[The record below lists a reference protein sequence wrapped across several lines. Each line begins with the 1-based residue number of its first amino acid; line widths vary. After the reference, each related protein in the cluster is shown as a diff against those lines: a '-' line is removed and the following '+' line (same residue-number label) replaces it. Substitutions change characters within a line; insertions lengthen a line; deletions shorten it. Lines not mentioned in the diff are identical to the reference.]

1 MNYYLERLLSLPK
14 SFYVSGRLAGWKNAY
29 KLPICVRFNSLLKD
43 LSGEVLFESEIQSK
57 MLLIG
62 FGEIGIFDKSHSRTI
77 LEIKGKMILHG
88 KAFFGHGSK
97 ISIGPKGSLYIG
109 RDVCNTAEGTFVCFN
124 KISIEDN
131 TSIGWNALITD
142 NDFHSLENTET
153 HQLYPTCGEIHIGK
167 GAWICARSVVL
178 KNSYI
183 PEGCI
188 VAANSTICKKYTE
201 RNCLLAGTPAMP
213 KRHNIRRSTIGDIL
227 T

>member
-1 MNYYLERLLSLPK
+1 MNYYLERLLSIPK
-14 SFYVSGRLAGWKNAY
+14 SFYVSGKLTGWKNAY

-43 LSGEVLFESEIQSK
+43 LTGEVLIESEIQSK

-62 FGEIGIFDKSHSRTI
+62 FGEIGIFDKRYSRTI

-88 KAFFGHGSK
+88 KAFFGHGAK
-97 ISIGPKGSLYIG
+97 ISIGQKGTLDIG
-109 RDVCNTAEGTFVCFN
+109 SNVCNTAEGTFVCFN
-124 KISIEDN
+124 NVSIGDN

-142 NDFHSLENTET
+142 NDFHSTENTET
-153 HQLYPTCGEIHIGK
+153 HQLSPTSGEIHIGK
-167 GAWICARSVVL
+167 GVWICTRSVVL

-201 RNCLLAGTPAMP
+201 RNCLLAGTPAVQ
-213 KRHNIRRSTIGDIL
+213 KKYNIRRSINGDIL